1 MEILLSILV
10 ISFWVIFPLAMYF
23 ATKHGKKIKQ
33 HIAEF

>member
-1 MEILLSILV
+1 MDILLSV
-10 ISFWVIFPLAMYF
+10 IVIFFWVAFPLAMYF

>member
-1 MEILLSILV
+1 MDIFLSILV

-23 ATKHGKKIKQ
+23 ATKHGKKIRH